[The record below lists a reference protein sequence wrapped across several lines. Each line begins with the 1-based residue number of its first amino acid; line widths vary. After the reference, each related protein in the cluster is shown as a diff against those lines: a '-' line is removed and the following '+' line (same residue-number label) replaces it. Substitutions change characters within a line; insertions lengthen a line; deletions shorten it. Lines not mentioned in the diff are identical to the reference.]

1 MESQR
6 LKKISQTVGA
16 AIASHRV
23 RVGLTQ
29 EDVAERLGIGNEAI
43 SRLERGIVLPSI
55 PRLSEL
61 AELFE
66 CRMDELLLTSSDRKT
81 DQAATI
87 EAHLSGLSPEDRAFV
102 VDQARATAGYLR
114 GRANNGF
121 RSTISSPDTPST
133 GQQKKNAKKISK

>member
-29 EDVAERLGIGNEAI
+29 EDVAERLGVGNEAI

-61 AELFE
+61 AELFD
-66 CRMDELLLTSSDRKT
+66 CRMDELLLTASDRKS
-81 DQAATI
+81 DQAAAM
-87 EAHLSGLSPEDRAFV
+87 EAHLTDLSPEDRAFV
-102 VDQARATAGYLR
+102 VNQARAIASHLR
-114 GRANNGF
+114 NKAHGA
-121 RSTISSPDTPST
+121 IPST
-133 GQQKKNAKKISK
+133 NSSSHIPSTQRPKKNAKLF